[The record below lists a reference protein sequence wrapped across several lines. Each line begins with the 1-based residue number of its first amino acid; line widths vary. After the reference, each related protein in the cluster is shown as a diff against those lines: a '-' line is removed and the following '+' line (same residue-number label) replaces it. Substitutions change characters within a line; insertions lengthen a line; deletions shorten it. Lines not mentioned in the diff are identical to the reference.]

1 MYLPLCVF
9 FKSHLL
15 LMQHLTVN
23 RIGWKCGWRKET
35 GREALA
41 VIWKRTWA
49 LYQSW
54 VTGGKA
60 EDELKV

>member
-1 MYLPLCVF
+1 
-9 FKSHLL
+9 
-15 LMQHLTVN
+15 MQHLTAN
-23 RIGWKCGWRKET
+23 RIGWKCGWKKET
-35 GREALA
+35 GWEALA